1 MTDLLRSAQA
11 GDAHASSRLFGLVY
25 ADLKRLAHAR
35 LYKLG
40 GGSGELETTALV
52 HESFL
57 RLIERGQLRAVDR
70 NAFFGYVA
78 RVMRSVVIDHVRAQ
92 RADKR
97 GGDGVLVTL
106 TTGVQGESFDDE
118 RLLAMNAALD
128 TLERIAP
135 DYHRLVELRYFAGL
149 SVNEVA
155 ELRGRS
161 TRTIEREWDK
171 ARAFLRKLMQEA
183 PLPGRAHDGA
193 HAHAHDHDH
202 AHGPVPEDDGQRGA
216 TGHAAARPRA

>member
-1 MTDLLRSAQA
+1 MTEMTDLLRSAQA
-11 GDAHASSRLFGLVY
+11 GDAQVSSRLFELVY

-35 LYKLG
+35 LYKSG
-40 GGSGELETTALV
+40 GLGELDTTSLV

-57 RLIERGQLRAVDR
+57 RLVEVGQLRVTDR
-70 NAFFGYVA
+70 QAFFGYVA

-92 RADKR
+92 RASKR

-106 TTGVQGESFDDE
+106 TTGVEGESFDDE

-128 TLERIAP
+128 ALERIAP
-135 DYHRLVELRYFAGL
+135 QYHQLVELRYFAGL
-149 SVNEVA
+149 SVREVA

-171 ARAFLRKLMQEA
+171 ARAFLRKLMQEVV
-183 PLPGRAHDGA
+183 PLGHE
-193 HAHAHDHDH
+193 
-202 AHGPVPEDDGQRGA
+202 HGGLGC
-216 TGHAAARPRA
+216 AAEGSGSC